1 MSLCD
6 FADARRRLR
15 AKVEARGRRRA
26 TARGIRQ
33 IKDRRPTD
41 ADYAAITAGGLR
53 RLAYLTPEAFR
64 RWKYIMPCSGA
75 SKLRDR
81 FQEEIKRDRGLFV
94 PSEEQLFAMCQEDP
108 TGIRLYDAA
117 VSLSQLLVPDDSK
130 SGFAEVIAELKRGC
144 HVLELGAG
152 FGYLS
157 LEIAKRYSVHGTKV
171 VATDLESMLLD
182 VVLVNS
188 LRLGLP
194 PQSLIVNVLPWGSQ
208 RKTDA
213 LLQDAG
219 VEAFDVI
226 VAADV
231 LYGDVELVPKLL
243 QSIWDLSWKE
253 TRVLVSWEER
263 KAHTDCSAAFLEQAK
278 ERFHVDRID
287 ATAEA
292 GWRFPELRIVLLR
305 RKMQ

>member
-1 MSLCD
+1 
-6 FADARRRLR
+6 
-15 AKVEARGRRRA
+15 
-26 TARGIRQ
+26 
-33 IKDRRPTD
+33 
-41 ADYAAITAGGLR
+41 
-53 RLAYLTPEAFR
+53 
-64 RWKYIMPCSGA
+64 
-75 SKLRDR
+75 
-81 FQEEIKRDRGLFV
+81 
-94 PSEEQLFAMCQEDP
+94 MCQEDP

-231 LYGDVELVPKLL
+231 LYGDVELVPSCFSQFGIYLGRR
-243 QSIWDLSWKE
+243 
-253 TRVLVSWEER
+253 RVFLFLEER